1 MPDSPERSAG
11 IFGTKVLAA
20 GATYDTTVDK
30 NLPAVYE
37 FVLVNAGGTISELTL
52 EDDQDL
58 DAAFVDGGSLA
69 GQALAG
75 NLGVNAPVTVES
87 GNLLKKIVSGTAILH
102 LYTVR
107 TPNIK

>member
-1 MPDSPERSAG
+1 MPDSDERSAG
-11 IFGTKVLAA
+11 IYGTKILRA

-30 NLPAVYE
+30 NLPVVYE
-37 FVLVNAGGTISELTL
+37 FVLVNAGGTITELTL

-58 DAAFVDGGSLA
+58 DESFVNGGSLA
-69 GQALAG
+69 GAGLAG
-75 NLGVNAPVTVES
+75 ELGVNAPVTVES

-107 TPNIK
+107 TPNIQ